1 MNIIIVNHLSGEDLN
16 EEQRTLRDE
25 CLEDLWTHMNDA
37 NSYARSKVLQ
47 ILNDLKHRDAVPLA
61 WILRIVIRAVERLED
76 KTATVRKNAVTLLK
90 SFLESNPFS
99 AKVKNRKNTSDGV
112 FYYFELKLMSFTSVY
127 FYNKISS

>member
-47 ILNDLKHRDAVPLA
+47 MLNDLKHRDAVPLA
-61 WILRIVIRAVERLED
+61 WILRIVTRAVERLED

-99 AKVKNRKNTSDGV
+99 AKVISIARAFLCLPFVTLKITS
-112 FYYFELKLMSFTSVY
+112 K
-127 FYNKISS
+127 

>member
-1 MNIIIVNHLSGEDLN
+1 MDIIIVNHLSGEDLN

-37 NSYARSKVLQ
+37 SSYARSKVLH
-47 ILNDLKHRDAVPLA
+47 ILNDMKHRDAVPLA

-99 AKVKNRKNTSDGV
+99 AKVINRNFKVDIKHNLSS
-112 FYYFELKLMSFTSVY
+112 FLKHTRH
-127 FYNKISS
+127 IT